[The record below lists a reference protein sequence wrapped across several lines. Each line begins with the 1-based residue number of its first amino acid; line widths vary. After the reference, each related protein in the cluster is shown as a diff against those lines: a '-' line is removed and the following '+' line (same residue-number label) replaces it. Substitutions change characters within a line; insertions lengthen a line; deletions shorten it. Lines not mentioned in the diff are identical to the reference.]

1 MNIRKAF
8 IIFYFLFGF
17 ASVGFGQERT
27 SDKNP
32 DGMKRFLI
40 SVSAGNVPLPGTNT
54 SILPGAEVYILT
66 RVSLYGEIALLTG
79 KKSLDSTAVD
89 KKYFRYKAEIRYYL
103 SKNEPVVKPFIGMQY
118 TNATRSFNVNKT
130 DIYYEQNQIDS
141 IFIYDR
147 AHVNSP
153 VQTFTFQAGTAIRI
167 RKNIYGDI
175 AAGCGFRVIN
185 TDYSELVNW
194 RKERRV
200 GFLFI
205 KPISSYRYTGSMTR
219 SQFNLNFR
227 ISYRF

>member
-17 ASVGFGQERT
+17 ASVSFGQERI

-40 SVSAGNVPLPGTNT
+40 SISAGNVPLPGTNT
-54 SILPGAEVYILT
+54 SILPGAEVYILP

-103 SKNEPVVKPFIGMQY
+103 SKKEPVVKPYIGIQY
-118 TNATRSFNVNKT
+118 TNATRSFNVNKA
-130 DIYYEQNQIDS
+130 DIYYEQNQTDS
-141 IFIYDR
+141 VYKYDR
-147 AHVNSP
+147 AYIISP
-153 VQTFTFQAGTAIRI
+153 VKTLTVQLGTAIRI
-167 RKNIYGDI
+167 WKGIYGEI
-175 AAGCGFRVIN
+175 AGGYGFRFIN
-185 TDYSELVNW
+185 TEYTELVNL

-205 KPISSYRYTGSMTR
+205 KPISSYRYIGSMTR
-219 SQFNLNFR
+219 SQLNLNFR
-227 ISYRF
+227 LSYRF